1 MSDVFAERV
10 VEVER
15 QLPVVIAAIGAAPD
29 EEVRVRILRD
39 FYWKARWESYD
50 DFIRGAMEGQ
60 NRGAPA
66 LAP

>member
-29 EEVRVRILRD
+29 EEARVRILRD
-39 FYWKARWESYD
+39 FYWKARQ
-50 DFIRGAMEGQ
+50 DFGADFMRIAMEGR
-60 NRGAPA
+60 NRGANAGA
-66 LAP
+66 L